1 MDSNLKVRSEDELI
15 IFLCRDGQF
24 NESRMQIKSLS
35 TADFDWNYFFKTV
48 LKHKITPIIYSNLK
62 KHADLIPNDVYINL
76 REFFNNNA
84 KKNLFLLMELIKI
97 IELFEKNKV
106 AILSYKG
113 PILAYMAYGDIS
125 LRQFSDLDFLV
136 YSNEFKHAKEL
147 LESIG
152 YESELDLDEFQEIKF
167 IESQQE
173 MKFFNSQKNITVDLH
188 WKFSLLHSM
197 LKCSLTQRT
206 TLINLHNRLIRSL
219 QLEEMFL
226 IICIHN
232 SSHRW
237 SNLSLLCDLCQFVS
251 RNKNID
257 WRKIES
263 MAKKMGLK
271 RIFIINILLI
281 KNIFDLDLSH
291 NLNDSE
297 EDLIAEDIVNQIQK
311 NILKESKFSLCQE
324 LIITIQIRE
333 NMILGLQDVITN
345 LFKATSYE
353 WKKIPLPA
361 QISFAYKFIRPFL
374 LLTRY
379 HM

>member
-1 MDSNLKVRSEDELI
+1 MDSNLNLRSEDELI
-15 IFLCRDGQF
+15 IFLCSSGQF
-24 NESRMQIKSLS
+24 KESRMQIKSLI
-35 TADFDWNYFFKTV
+35 TVDFDWNYFLKTV
-48 LKHKITPIIYSNLK
+48 LKHKIAPITYLNLK

-97 IELFEKNKV
+97 IELFEKNEV
-106 AILSYKG
+106 AIISYKG
-113 PILAYMAYGDIS
+113 PILAHMAYGDIS
-125 LRQFSDLDFLV
+125 LRQFNDLDFLV

-152 YESELDLDEFQEIKF
+152 YESELDLDDFQEIKF

-188 WKFSLLHSM
+188 WKFSLLRST
-197 LKCSLTQRT
+197 LECSLTQAT
-206 TLINLHNRLIRSL
+206 ELINLHNRLIRSL

-237 SNLSLLCDLCQFVS
+237 SNLSHLCDLYQFVL
-251 RNKNID
+251 RNQNIN

-263 MAKKMGLK
+263 MAKKRGLK

-291 NLNDSE
+291 NLNGGE
-297 EDLIAEDIVNQIQK
+297 EDLIAVGIVNQIQK
-311 NILKESKFSLCQE
+311 NILEESKFSLFHE
-324 LIITIQIRE
+324 LIITIRIRDS
-333 NMILGLQDVITN
+333 MILGLQDVITN

-361 QISFAYKFIRPFL
+361 QISFVYIFIRPFL

-379 HM
+379 HI